1 MSRTRWLKVAE
12 ILTELDVP
20 RRTWQEW
27 REKGH
32 TPKCKR
38 LPNGQLRIS
47 ERVYEKW
54 LESLEE
60 VNA

>member
-1 MSRTRWLKVAE
+1 MARTRWLTVAD
-12 ILTELDVP
+12 ILTDLDIS

-27 REKGH
+27 REKGR
-32 TPKCKR
+32 TPKCKK

-47 ERVYEKW
+47 QTAYDRW

-60 VNA
+60 IAA

>member
-1 MSRTRWLKVAE
+1 MSRAKWLTVAD
-12 ILTELDVP
+12 ILTDLKVP

-27 REKGH
+27 RDKGA
-32 TPKCKR
+32 TPPCKR

-47 ERVYEKW
+47 ERSYEKW